1 MKKVCS
7 LLTAWLLLGVLFMGC
22 AAPAPSEETVPTAS
36 AVPGTA
42 SPTPAATPLEPEDY
56 AASVQPAGSGTAVS
70 QTVTVHTFIDGD
82 TVHFNVPESVNE
94 TGVLKARFLAVNTPE
109 STGRVEEYGKAAAAF
124 TKERLQQA
132 ASILVESDTGQW
144 NIDSTGG
151 RYLVWVWYKPQGSAG
166 YRNLNIELLQEGLA
180 QPYSAAN
187 NRYGS
192 VCTQALNQAKALK
205 LKLYSGQ
212 KDPDYYYG
220 DAVELTL
227 RELRC
232 HLAEYDGMKV
242 AFEGNIIANRG
253 NSVYI
258 EEPDAESGQVFGITA
273 YYGFSLSGTGMSILS
288 VGNRARIVGTV
299 QYYEA
304 GGTYQISGLSYREIQ
319 PDDPN
324 NLQKLGDGVSALYT
338 PMTAGELAFGSVA
351 LTLESG
357 EMTLPAAQLR
367 LDTSVSMTGLLV
379 EQVQLPDP
387 KGESTAVTLYC
398 TQEGTPVTL
407 RLEKAGEGMDP
418 SGLTGKRIDVK
429 GLVDCFAGSYQIRI
443 LSNQGIIIEN

>member
-22 AAPAPSEETVPTAS
+22 AAPAPSGETVSTAS
-36 AVPGTA
+36 AVSGTA
-42 SPTPAATPLEPEDY
+42 SPTPAATSLEPEDY
-56 AASVQPAGSGTAVS
+56 AANVQPAGSGTAVS
-70 QTVTVHTFIDGD
+70 QIVTVHTFIDGD

-151 RYLVWVWYKPQGSAG
+151 RYLVWVWYKPQGSAV

-338 PMTAGELAFGSVA
+338 P
-351 LTLESG
+351 
-357 EMTLPAAQLR
+357 
-367 LDTSVSMTGLLV
+367 
-379 EQVQLPDP
+379 
-387 KGESTAVTLYC
+387 
-398 TQEGTPVTL
+398 
-407 RLEKAGEGMDP
+407 
-418 SGLTGKRIDVK
+418 
-429 GLVDCFAGSYQIRI
+429 
-443 LSNQGIIIEN
+443 